1 METKSRHKILAQAS
15 AYLKKT
21 NNHLFETADGY
32 LYKIETFEREGK
44 LYFATIFMGNGKVII
59 NVGEAI
65 SEREYAWHLNNTL
78 NVLQQS
84 LFPVYY
90 KTKSIP
96 YFKKMKAIIKDLMAE
111 IKTDNAANKE
121 LAEKFKARLPELIK
135 VK

>member
-96 YFKKMKAIIKDLMAE
+96 YFKKMKAIIKDLMSE

>member
-1 METKSRHKILAQAS
+1 METKSRHTILAQAS

-65 SEREYAWHLNNTL
+65 SEREYAWYLNNTL
-78 NVLQQS
+78 NVLQQG
-84 LFPVYY
+84 LFPKYY

-96 YFKKMKAIIKDLMAE
+96 YFKKMKVIIKDLMAE
-111 IKTDNAANKE
+111 IKTDNAANKD
-121 LAEKFKARLPELIK
+121 LAEKFKARLPELEK